1 MRINVFREAGD
12 EKLSTWATLVSV
24 SPYIDPNTKTFKVK
38 VRLDGD
44 VSLFRP
50 GMMVSVEIIYNEED
64 VLSLP
69 QSIKKLDGSV
79 YIVTKNEEGIDVAK
93 YLELPTIL
101 EDDDFFQVEEKY
113 RDVNFIY
120 RGQTMV
126 LDGEPVSVTEGY

>member
-1 MRINVFREAGD
+1 M
-12 EKLSTWATLVSV
+12 
-24 SPYIDPNTKTFKVK
+24 
-38 VRLDGD
+38 
-44 VSLFRP
+44 
-50 GMMVSVEIIYNEED
+50 EIRYNEED

>member
-1 MRINVFREAGD
+1 NVFREAGD

-24 SPYIDPNTKTFKVK
+24 SPYIDPSTKTFKVK

>member
-1 MRINVFREAGD
+1 
-12 EKLSTWATLVSV
+12 
-24 SPYIDPNTKTFKVK
+24 
-38 VRLDGD
+38 
-44 VSLFRP
+44 
-50 GMMVSVEIIYNEED
+50 MMVSVEIIYNEEY

-113 RDVNFIY
+113 RGVYFIY

>member
-1 MRINVFREAGD
+1 
-12 EKLSTWATLVSV
+12 
-24 SPYIDPNTKTFKVK
+24 
-38 VRLDGD
+38 
-44 VSLFRP
+44 
-50 GMMVSVEIIYNEED
+50 MMVSVEIIYNEED

-79 YIVTKNEEGIDVAK
+79 YIVTKNEEGVDVAK